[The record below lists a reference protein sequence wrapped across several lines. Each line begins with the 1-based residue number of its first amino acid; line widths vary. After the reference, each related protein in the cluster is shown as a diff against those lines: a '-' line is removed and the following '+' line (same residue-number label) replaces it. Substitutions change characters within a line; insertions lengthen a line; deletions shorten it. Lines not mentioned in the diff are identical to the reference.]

1 MTEISDLIH
10 EITVERGLDPRDF
23 VLHAFGGSC
32 GIVAGMFGAE
42 LGVKK
47 MVVPYTASVNC
58 AFGLVSCSRC
68 PCESISPGITVRF
81 FRSMTLSPAPAA
93 I

>member
-1 MTEISDLIH
+1 MSVEEAAFGIYRVATAQISDLIH

-42 LGVKK
+42 LKVKR
-47 MVVPYTASVNC
+47 MVDPLH
-58 AFGLVSCSRC
+58 GLGELR
-68 PCESISPGITVRF
+68 VRA
-81 FRSMTLSPAPAA
+81 RLG
-93 I
+93 